1 MPTCSYC
8 GRLVP
13 IGSGLRLFKKDGT
26 SHYYCSRKCI
36 RNHDMGRNPR
46 KMKWT
51 RESAVRKT
59 RPADAPIKAAKPA
72 TAKAEAPAKPKPTHP
87 DSPQTQPARD
97 ASSKK

>member
-46 KMKWT
+46 RMKWT
-51 RESAVRKT
+51 R
-59 RPADAPIKAAKPA
+59 
-72 TAKAEAPAKPKPTHP
+72 APAKPK
-87 DSPQTQPARD
+87 
-97 ASSKK
+97 KK